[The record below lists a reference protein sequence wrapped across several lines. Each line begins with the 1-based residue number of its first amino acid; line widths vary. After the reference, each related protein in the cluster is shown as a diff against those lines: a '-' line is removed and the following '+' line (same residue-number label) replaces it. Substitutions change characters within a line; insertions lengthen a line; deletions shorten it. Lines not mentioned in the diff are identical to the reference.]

1 VQCAAAAG
9 GRVIALDLNDAR
21 LDLAKRLGAAVVI
34 NTTGMARVDKRIREL
49 TDGGADVAI
58 EAIGNPKT
66 IEMAFGLLRR
76 GGRLC
81 VIGYSQEPVTLS
93 AARLMYYE
101 LEIVGSLGCGA
112 GEYREILDLVAA
124 GTLQLDLI
132 VSGTLPLA
140 EINTGF
146 DRMRRGEGVRWVV
159 AP

>member
-1 VQCAAAAG
+1 
-9 GRVIALDLNDAR
+9 
-21 LDLAKRLGAAVVI
+21 
-34 NTTGMARVDKRIREL
+34 
-49 TDGGADVAI
+49 
-58 EAIGNPKT
+58 
-66 IEMAFGLLRR
+66 MAFGLLRR

-124 GTLQLDLI
+124 GTLQLGPI

-140 EINTGF
+140 QINDGF
-146 DRMRRGEGVRWVV
+146 DRLRRGEGVRWVV